1 MLSVIICMMSGILL
15 GVILRNK
22 KFRLINRLV
31 TPFVCIL
38 LFIMGI
44 EVGGDPELIRSLPT
58 LGGVALII
66 ALCVTLG
73 SLICAGLWE
82 RYLKKH
88 PRP

>member
-1 MLSVIICMMSGILL
+1 MLSVITCMISGILL
-15 GVILRNK
+15 GFIFRK
-22 KFRLINRLV
+22 KRFRLMGRLV

-38 LFIMGI
+38 LFVMGI

-58 LGGVALII
+58 LGGVALFI

-82 RYLKKH
+82 HYLKKH
-88 PRP
+88 PKP